1 MTAFKGLGTY
11 GDAVGVVTPLD
22 HKLAQ
27 AAQVTKTTTPLV
39 IRPGLFYAGATTIV
53 SGTAGMSYSVAAYQL
68 VTQRSAGAGVVFGGN
83 DGALSVATTAAP
95 GSNSRIDVVYHW
107 HREFALDGVN
117 SNPVI
122 GVVQGTA
129 AASPTVPSL
138 AAFPGAI
145 ELARITVNAAA
156 TATNGAGVT
165 ITQFAPFTSVDGG
178 AVSFRNKTALDL
190 WATAITGQE
199 ATDISTEIVYRWT
212 GSEWVGAGGR
222 WVPCDATS
230 VVGATK
236 SGLGRFVF
244 TSAATVSL
252 NGIFSSASSFYRLTF
267 KASTSV
273 VTGLEASLRAS
284 GTNSAT
290 GYDRQS
296 LNGSSSSASASLS
309 TNGSTWTLTPG
320 VISKNVGTLELFDPA
335 TAVFTAGVLT
345 VATVD
350 NPMTTSSRIAS
361 WALGHRPSTAYDGFT
376 IAPGAGTI
384 TGEITVERF
393 LVA

>member
-39 IRPGLFYAGATTIV
+39 VRSGLFYSGATTIV

-83 DGALSVATTAAP
+83 DGTLSVATTAAP

-138 AAFPGAI
+138 SAFPGAI
-145 ELARITVNAAA
+145 ELARVTVNAAA

-165 ITQFAPFTSVDGG
+165 ITQVAPFTTVDGG
-178 AVSFRNKTALDL
+178 VVPFRNKTAVDL
-190 WATAITGQE
+190 FSNALTGQE
-199 ATDISTEIVYRWT
+199 ALALDSGISYKWS
-212 GSEWVGAGGR
+212 GSEWLVWEKAKTTWTATLQNFNALGTGGAATGSYSISAGICN
-222 WVPCDATS
+222 WVLDVTFGSGVANPSTSWGFTLPVAIAASLATRNRRIGEGMFRDAS
-230 VVGATK
+230 VAN
-236 SGLGRFVF
+236 
-244 TSAATVSL
+244 TSAAGNADLAVIYNTDTGFAGFRQPYSGSA
-252 NGIFSSASSFYRLTF
+252 GITDYGYLSAAQSGIPTL
-267 KASTSV
+267 
-273 VTGLEASLRAS
+273 AS
-284 GTNSAT
+284 GD
-290 GYDRQS
+290 Y
-296 LNGSSSSASASLS
+296 
-309 TNGSTWTLTPG
+309 
-320 VISKNVGTLELFDPA
+320 V
-335 TAVFTAGVLT
+335 TARGQFP
-345 VATVD
+345 VA
-350 NPMTTSSRIAS
+350 
-361 WALGHRPSTAYDGFT
+361 
-376 IAPGAGTI
+376 
-384 TGEITVERF
+384 
-393 LVA
+393 